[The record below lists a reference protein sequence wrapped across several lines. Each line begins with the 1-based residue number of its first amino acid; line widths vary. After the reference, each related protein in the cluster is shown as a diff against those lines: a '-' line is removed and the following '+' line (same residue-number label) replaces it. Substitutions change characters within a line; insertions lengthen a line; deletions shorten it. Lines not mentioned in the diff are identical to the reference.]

1 MTDIGITMTGLFG
14 LVITSSIIIAIPGPS
29 IMLFIGQVMM
39 DGKGPA
45 LRGVLGNAIGMVIIA
60 LLLSIGLGSLISE
73 SEVALLLLR
82 TTGGIALFFIGLKYI
97 KKSIP
102 ANKDK
107 PSHKKRPLLT
117 GIIVSV
123 TNPKSFIMFGT
134 IVPGFLSQK
143 VENPTAVLLFYSLI
157 PILLGLFI
165 DYLWVSVAHSLRN
178 RALSESKN
186 IRRISIIGGM
196 LIIITGMILIYESAS
211 TFFHIFYF

>member
-39 DGKGPA
+39 DGKGHA

-97 KKSIP
+97 KNQYLPVKTNHLI
-102 ANKDK
+102 
-107 PSHKKRPLLT
+107 KK
-117 GIIVSV
+117 GH
-123 TNPKSFIMFGT
+123 
-134 IVPGFLSQK
+134 
-143 VENPTAVLLFYSLI
+143 YSLE
-157 PILLGLFI
+157 LL
-165 DYLWVSVAHSLRN
+165 SV
-178 RALSESKN
+178 
-186 IRRISIIGGM
+186 
-196 LIIITGMILIYESAS
+196 
-211 TFFHIFYF
+211 